1 MAENNSINE
10 IEIYGMHYKTD
21 KIYQHGYH
29 RFYNKELLEYKN
41 MHGSGILEIGVYNF
55 NSINMWKSYFPYAFI
70 YGMDID
76 KEYKDERSEVFKG
89 DQSDVNSLEIIKNQL
104 NHPIFFINDDG
115 SHIPEHQLLSFDY
128 LFSNV
133 LQDGGIYIIED
144 IEVSYWKKGSIYGY
158 PTNYGFGNNLS
169 IIEKFKL
176 LVDYVNHPFL
186 NEADKKLLDE
196 STSFISSKTKD
207 AILTINFSENCI
219 IIKKRHS
226 NDFKYHNEYSK
237 THFV

>member
-1 MAENNSINE
+1 MAQNTSNE
-10 IEIYGMHYKTD
+10 IEFYGIRYRTD
-21 KIYQHGYH
+21 KIYNHGYH

-41 MHGSGILEIGVYNF
+41 MKDIGILEIGVYNF
-55 NSINMWKSYFPYAFI
+55 SSINMWKSYFRYAFI
-70 YGMDID
+70 YGIDIN
-76 KEYKDERSEVFKG
+76 KEYKDKRSEVFKG

-104 NHPIFFINDDG
+104 NYPIFFINDDG

-133 LQDGGIYIIED
+133 LQDGGLYIIED

-158 PTNYGFGNNLS
+158 PTNYGFGHNLS

-176 LVDYVNHPFL
+176 LIDYVNHPFL
-186 NEADKKLLDE
+186 NETDKKMLDE

-207 AILTINFSENCI
+207 SILSINFSENCI
-219 IIKKRHS
+219 IIKKRHP
-226 NDFKYHNEYSK
+226 NDFKYHNNYSK
-237 THFV
+237 KHFV